1 MNISI
6 HKILKEIEIDEKNKP
21 WFKKFSSNI
30 FWYMKDFI
38 KNIKPSRI
46 LFNIH
51 CFYQKKKYGFCD
63 REIWNLDYTIA
74 KFIYPRL
81 KRFIK
86 MKSFT
91 YPSRIT
97 GESEEEKIKKW
108 NEILNQILKSF
119 HIILYEDKFNLSS
132 FEYEKQKEKINK
144 GLYLFSKYF
153 QDLWD

>member
-1 MNISI
+1 
-6 HKILKEIEIDEKNKP
+6 
-21 WFKKFSSNI
+21 
-30 FWYMKDFI
+30 
-38 KNIKPSRI
+38 
-46 LFNIH
+46 
-51 CFYQKKKYGFCD
+51 
-63 REIWNLDYTIA
+63 
-74 KFIYPRL
+74 
-81 KRFIK
+81 

-108 NEILNQILKSF
+108 NEILNQMLKSF

-132 FEYEKQKEKINK
+132 FEYEEQKEKINK